1 MTFEL
6 DANGSLLV
14 RAIDSSTGRQAQAK
28 MKLIAVTQSEEAIEE
43 ISSESLGLGGGLS
56 GSSPWTRQSPRWIAV
71 LDKVTH
77 YELLG
82 VQPDAGAD
90 ALRHA
95 YQGFAATFHPDA
107 HMHRSREE
115 RASVNTIFKR
125 GTEAYRVLSDPALRA
140 RYDDDQAGRSGGAS
154 AGSGAMPAAAR
165 ASSTFPG
172 ARKTEAPKPGLG
184 SNIAGRLKDFV
195 RQVRARPFS
204 RPRRSRRR
212 GSTPRRSCNSSWPS
226 A

>member
-1 MTFEL
+1 M
-6 DANGSLLV
+6 DPS
-14 RAIDSSTGRQAQAK
+14 
-28 MKLIAVTQSEEAIEE
+28 IA
-43 ISSESLGLGGGLS
+43 
-56 GSSPWTRQSPRWIAV
+56 RWIAV

-172 ARKTEAPKPGLG
+172 ARKTEAPKPGLRLEHRG
-184 SNIAGRLKDFV
+184 PARGLRPAGARAPVRAAGRGAREEGGA
-195 RQVRARPFS
+195 RQGEAATQAGHQHGPGQRGARFLH
-204 RPRRSRRR
+204 
-212 GSTPRRSCNSSWPS
+212 GGCSTC
-226 A
+226 